1 MWGRRW
7 VPPYVLYGELD
18 PLLRVTSIRSR
29 SVGWAD
35 VLLMC
40 GPELS
45 HLELARRACEGW
57 ILLLLR
63 EDELGRA
70 TLAEWMLIVLG
81 SPHGGC
87 VAKLRRL
94 FLMILY
100 LWVQGTVGLPRNVV
114 GEAGKRCRR
123 YIADG

>member
-1 MWGRRW
+1 M
-7 VPPYVLYGELD
+7 
-18 PLLRVTSIRSR
+18 
-29 SVGWAD
+29 
-35 VLLMC
+35 
-40 GPELS
+40 
-45 HLELARRACEGW
+45 
-57 ILLLLR
+57 LLLLR
-63 EDELGRA
+63 EDELGFA